1 MLMFQ
6 SIDCPILKAS
16 DSLIAASPVLNRLM
30 FAVGKP
36 QLLLVTLP
44 TIVYP
49 FVELSFTKD
58 RQDSLILTDN

>member
-1 MLMFQ
+1 MLMLQ
-6 SIDCPILKAS
+6 RIDCPILKAS
-16 DSLIAASPVLNRLM
+16 VSLIVASLFPNRLV

-36 QLLLVTLP
+36 RLLLVTLP

-58 RQDSLILTDN
+58 RQDSLLLTDN